1 MMMFLGEPEEGL
13 QWNRHIMNENVLI
26 ASKQKRHVARV
37 KRTWIK
43 IQLWIP
49 FRCRPSE
56 VSSSDG
62 ARAGGRVGDGSIKCC
77 QRGDIPRPKPRCVIA
92 TPRKMFILC
101 LHCYLWPLSLTY
113 CGPLPPSG
121 CVTLIILPL
130 ALYVIQNSFCKW
142 QAMNN
147 RYNLFSQLRWVY
159 DVDADIDS

>member
-1 MMMFLGEPEEGL
+1 M
-13 QWNRHIMNENVLI
+13 
-26 ASKQKRHVARV
+26 
-37 KRTWIK
+37 
-43 IQLWIP
+43 
-49 FRCRPSE
+49 
-56 VSSSDG
+56 
-62 ARAGGRVGDGSIKCC
+62 GDGSIKCC

-159 DVDADIDS
+159 DVDADIDCVTFTLQLGAIGRSISSITGGNYGSIQFKYQNC